1 MENINTQELY
11 MNKFVGF
18 LACFCHIYFDS
29 WIRQVKSAY
38 PSNMKCFEK
47 IKYSWFVLFQSKHFL
62 EYFIWVMNS
71 EVYFLNLQKKRFSSF
86 GVKSHF
92 PGIQYILY
100 VNTPMSMVIDRKDS
114 TFWYQSLEKKK
125 CWDEQSSETLQK
137 DRVLEKD
144 DAQ

>member
-1 MENINTQELY
+1 

-18 LACFCHIYFDS
+18 LACFCHTCVYILILES
-29 WIRQVKSAY
+29 VKSNRSYKLAY

-62 EYFIWVMNS
+62 EYFIWVMIS
-71 EVYFLNLQKKRFSSF
+71 EVYFLNLQKNYIRFSSF

-114 TFWYQSLEKKK
+114 TFWYRSIEKKK

-137 DRVLEKD
+137 DRVLGKD